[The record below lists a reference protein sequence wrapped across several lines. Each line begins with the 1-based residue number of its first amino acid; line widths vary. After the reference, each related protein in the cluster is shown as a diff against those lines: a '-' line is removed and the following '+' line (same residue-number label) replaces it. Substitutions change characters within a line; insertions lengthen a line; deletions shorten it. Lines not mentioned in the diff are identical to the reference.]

1 MVNAWLR
8 QVAGSIKSEEMSLGS
23 ILQFFV
29 SHVLVWITNQS
40 EWLFKLLIPKRLCAF
55 AGVELKG
62 WVRISLTSWQLSI
75 RGLVWFQVPDGA
87 D

>member
-1 MVNAWLR
+1 
-8 QVAGSIKSEEMSLGS
+8 MSQAS

-40 EWLFKLLIPKRLCAF
+40 KWLFKLLIPERLCAF

-62 WVRISLTSWQLSI
+62 WVRISLTT
-75 RGLVWFQVPDGA
+75 
-87 D
+87 